1 MLKASKEQREH
12 PEKDRK
18 EIRRLHRL
26 HKIMEQGRQERL
38 QLGKEQPEVKRFY
51 EEVKRG
57 DQECTAPHFPGENKS
72 TSTPKKPK
80 SNPAMLNKLVQ
91 TNMV

>member
-12 PEKDRK
+12 SEKDRK

-38 QLGKEQPEVKRFY
+38 QLGKEQEEAKRREPEFWKKTRFNT
-51 EEVKRG
+51 E
-57 DQECTAPHFPGENKS
+57 
-72 TSTPKKPK
+72 
-80 SNPAMLNKLVQ
+80 
-91 TNMV
+91 

>member
-12 PEKDRK
+12 SEKDRK

-38 QLGKEQPEVKRFY
+38 QLGKEQLEVKRFY
-51 EEVKRG
+51 EEAKRR
-57 DQECTAPHFPGENKS
+57 DPEFW
-72 TSTPKKPK
+72 KKTRF
-80 SNPAMLNKLVQ
+80 N
-91 TNMV
+91 TE